1 MAGEKKRLGA
11 ADVLAQG
18 GKAWGEGRVDDASKA
33 FAAAALSAPAMPLA
47 HVNLGVALRRQ
58 GHARAAVVSHRR
70 ALALTPD
77 DAGAH
82 TNLGNA
88 LRELGQLAQAEFHA
102 RRAVEL
108 APDSDSFRYN
118 LALVLRDTRKY
129 DESLELMRQL
139 TSANPQNGDYA
150 WDLALS
156 ELYLGHYAQGW
167 AGYEA
172 RWRLA
177 RTPKRNLPTPQVLP
191 GQDLRGK
198 TVLVTAEQGFGD
210 ALQFAR
216 FLPLLAE
223 KCQSLVVECLPELLD
238 LFAALPCAAKVVAKG
253 AELPP
258 HDVWIPIMSL
268 AHWLGIEASHLSGP
282 VPYLKPPRALAKPLG
297 HPPGSVLNVWLIW
310 AGKLVP
316 RDRSWPLE
324 HLLPLME
331 DPRLAFWSLQMGER
345 SQDLAELGVGTLVR
359 DLSPA
364 INSFADTAALMQA
377 LDIIVTI
384 DTSAAHLAGALG
396 KPTWMLLRY
405 VSDWRWTDHGDTC
418 AWYPTMRLFRQSDPD
433 DFTTPVARIKT
444 ALTRAADQVV
454 TGLRKQLKVKK
465 VDHTKSQ

>member
-1 MAGEKKRLGA
+1 MDGEKKRLSA

-18 GKAWGEGRVDDASKA
+18 GKAWGEGRVDEAARA

-58 GHARAAVVSHRR
+58 GHVKAAVVSHRR

-82 TNLGNA
+82 TNLANA
-88 LRELGQLAQAEFHA
+88 LRELGQLAPAETHA
-102 RRAVEL
+102 RRAVQL
-108 APDSDSFRYN
+108 KPDNPSFLYN
-118 LALVLRDTRKY
+118 LALLLRDARKY
-129 DESLELMRQL
+129 DEALALMRQL
-139 TSANPQNGDYA
+139 VTADPQNGDYA

-167 AGYEA
+167 SGYES

-177 RTPKRNLPTPQVLP
+177 RTPKRDFPTPQVLP

-198 TVLVTAEQGFGD
+198 TVLVAAEQGFGD

-216 FLPLLAE
+216 FLPVLAE
-223 KCQSLVVECLPELLD
+223 KCGALVVECLPELQD
-238 LFAALPCAAKVVAKG
+238 LFAAIPCVAKVFAKG
-253 AELPP
+253 AEPPP
-258 HDVWIPIMSL
+258 HDLWIPIMSL
-268 AHWLGIEASHLSGP
+268 AHWLGIDAGNLPGP
-282 VPYLKPPRALAKPLG
+282 VPYLTPPKALAKPLG
-297 HPPGSVLNVWLIW
+297 HPPGSVLNVGLIW

-324 HLLPLME
+324 QLLPLME
-331 DPRLAFWSLQMGER
+331 DPRLAFWSLQMGGR
-345 SQDLAELGVGTLVR
+345 VQDLADLGVDTLVR

-364 INSFADTAALMQA
+364 ISSFADTAALMQA

-418 AWYPTMRLFRQSDPD
+418 LWYPSMRLFRQPDPD
-433 DFTTPVARIKT
+433 DFATPVTRVKT

-454 TGLRKQLKVKK
+454 TGLRKQMKVKTVEK
-465 VDHTKSQ
+465 T

>member
-1 MAGEKKRLGA
+1 MDGEKKRMSTA
-11 ADVLAQG
+11 EVLAQG
-18 GKAWGEGRVDDASKA
+18 GTAWAEGRVDDAAKS
-33 FAAAALSAPAMPLA
+33 FSAAALTAPGMPLA

-58 GHARAAVVSHRR
+58 GHVKAAVVSHRR
-70 ALALTPD
+70 ALALKSD
-77 DAGAH
+77 DGGAH
-82 TNLGNA
+82 TNLANA
-88 LRELGQLAQAEFHA
+88 LRELGQLTAAEPHA
-102 RRAVEL
+102 RRAVALQPE
-108 APDSDSFRYN
+108 SESFRYN
-118 LALVLRDTRKY
+118 LALLLRDLRKY
-129 DESLELMRQL
+129 DEALDIMRSLV
-139 TSANPQNGDYA
+139 AGNPQNGDYA

-177 RTPKRNLPTPQVLP
+177 RTPKRGFHTPQVLP
-191 GQDLRGK
+191 GQDLRDK
-198 TVLVTAEQGFGD
+198 TVLVVAEQGFGD

-216 FLPLLAE
+216 FLPMLAE
-223 KCQSLVVECLPELLD
+223 KCGSLVVECLPELLD
-238 LFAALPCAAKVVAKG
+238 LFAAIPSVAKVFEKG
-253 AELPP
+253 TQAPP

-268 AHWLGIEASHLSGP
+268 AHWLEIDAGKLPGP
-282 VPYLKPPRALAKPLG
+282 VPYLVPPKSLAKPLG
-297 HPPGSVLNVWLIW
+297 HPPGSVINVGLIW

-331 DPRLAFWSLQMGER
+331 DPRLAFWSLQMGDR
-345 SQDLAELGVGTLVR
+345 AQDLTDLGVGTLVR

-405 VSDWRWTDHGDTC
+405 VSDWRWTDHGETC
-418 AWYPTMRLFRQSDPD
+418 AWYPTMRLFRQPDPD
-433 DFTTPVARIKT
+433 DFVTPVTRVKT

-454 TGLRKQLKVKK
+454 AGLRKHAKVKK
-465 VDHTKSQ
+465 VEKA

>member
-1 MAGEKKRLGA
+1 MDGEKKRLSA

-18 GKAWGEGRVDDASKA
+18 GKAWGEGRVDEAAKS

-58 GHARAAVVSHRR
+58 GHVKAAVVSHRR

-82 TNLGNA
+82 TNLANA
-88 LRELGQLAQAEFHA
+88 LRELGKLQEAESHA
-102 RRAVEL
+102 RRAVAL
-108 APDSDSFRYN
+108 QPASDSFRYN
-118 LALVLRDTRKY
+118 LALLLRDLRQY
-129 DESLELMRQL
+129 DEALDIMRGL
-139 TSANPQNGDYA
+139 VAANPQNGDYA

-172 RWRLA
+172 RWRLS
-177 RTPKRNLPTPQVLP
+177 RTPKRAFSTPQVLP

-198 TVLVTAEQGFGD
+198 TVLVAAEQGFGD

-216 FLPLLAE
+216 FLPMLAE
-223 KCQSLVVECLPELLD
+223 KCGSLVVECLPELQD
-238 LFAALPCAAKVVAKG
+238 LFAAIPSVAKVFAKG
-253 AELPP
+253 TEPPP
-258 HDVWIPIMSL
+258 HDLWIPIMSL
-268 AHWLGIEASHLSGP
+268 AHWLGIEAGNLPGA
-282 VPYLKPPRALAKPLG
+282 VPYLTPPKTLAKPLG
-297 HPPGSVLNVWLIW
+297 HPPGSVLNVGLIW

-331 DPRLAFWSLQMGER
+331 DPRLAFWSLQMGDR
-345 SQDLAELGVGTLVR
+345 AQDLADLGVGTLVR

-364 INSFADTAALMQA
+364 ISSFADTAALMQA
-377 LDIIVTI
+377 LDIVVTI

-418 AWYPTMRLFRQSDPD
+418 AWYPTMRLFRQPDPD
-433 DFTTPVARIKT
+433 DFVTPVARVKA
-444 ALTRAADQVV
+444 ALSNAADQVV
-454 TGLRKQLKVKK
+454 TGLRKQVKLKK
-465 VDHTKSQ
+465 VEKA